1 MNLTPNIL
9 KLILD
14 MKLCLNKYKSF
25 LKVKCKFDNKMLINM
40 PYDEVCFQ
48 RLEEDNPEDYAKL
61 KSKKLS

>member
-1 MNLTPNIL
+1 
-9 KLILD
+9 
-14 MKLCLNKYKSF
+14 
-25 LKVKCKFDNKMLINM
+25 M